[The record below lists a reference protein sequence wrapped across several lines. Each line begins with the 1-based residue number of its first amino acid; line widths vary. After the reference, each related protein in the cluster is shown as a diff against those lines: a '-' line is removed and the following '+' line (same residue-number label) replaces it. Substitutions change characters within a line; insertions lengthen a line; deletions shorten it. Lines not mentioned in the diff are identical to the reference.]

1 MMRKL
6 RPYVGGVL
14 TCILAGCG
22 GSSSSPSPAQTTPFT
37 QTFVGTTRVSSG
49 TCTGDSHDFTAAA
62 GDVAVKLV
70 ETSDPAG
77 ALSVQVCAGGID
89 NGNCSIKQ
97 QKISVGQTITG
108 ARAGSSPQN
117 LKFLGHN
124 CVFGGP
130 VVTDPISYRAD
141 VTYRR

>member
-1 MMRKL
+1 MMQRFRL
-6 RPYVGGVL
+6 GGFLV
-14 TCILAGCG
+14 IASISGGCG
-22 GSSSSPSPAQTTPFT
+22 SSTSGPTPAQTTPFT
-37 QTFVGTTRVSSG
+37 QTFSGTTRTTTN
-49 TCTGDSHDFTAAA
+49 TCTGDSHDFPPAA
-62 GDVAVKLV
+62 GDIAVKLV

-97 QKISVGQTITG
+97 QKINVGQTITG
-108 ARAGSSPQN
+108 ARVGGSPQN

-130 VVTDPISYRAD
+130 VITDLISYRAD
-141 VTYRR
+141 VTYQR

>member
-1 MMRKL
+1 MKDL
-6 RPYVGGVL
+6 RPYVGIVL
-14 TCILAGCG
+14 ACLAAGCG
-22 GSSSSPSPAQTTPFT
+22 GSASSPSPAQTTPFT
-37 QTFVGTTRVSSG
+37 QTFSGTTRTASG
-49 TCTGDSHDFTAAA
+49 TCTGDSHDFPAAA
-62 GDVAVKLV
+62 GDIAVKLA

-97 QKISVGQTITG
+97 QKITVGQTITG
-108 ARAGSSPQN
+108 ARVGSSPQN

-130 VVTDPISYRAD
+130 TVTEPISYRAD
-141 VTYRR
+141 VTYQR